1 MWENDFKTKKKH
13 TIYKW
18 ESSIMYACMQFLH
31 TKKLLFPAV
40 PHKNSRGGCSLM
52 VATDWRWNINS
63 HLFGNF
69 QMFLSKVHG
78 LLMIPQGGVG
88 IS

>member
-1 MWENDFKTKKKH
+1 
-13 TIYKW
+13 
-18 ESSIMYACMQFLH
+18 MQQEAAVMFL
-31 TKKLLFPAV
+31 LEPVGGAV
-40 PHKNSRGGCSLM
+40 
-52 VATDWRWNINS
+52 AWREEANN

>member
-1 MWENDFKTKKKH
+1 
-13 TIYKW
+13 
-18 ESSIMYACMQFLH
+18 MQSYIEPVEGGVALTVGH
-31 TKKLLFPAV
+31 FP
-40 PHKNSRGGCSLM
+40 SEGRGE
-52 VATDWRWNINS
+52 NINS

>member
-1 MWENDFKTKKKH
+1 M
-13 TIYKW
+13 
-18 ESSIMYACMQFLH
+18 
-31 TKKLLFPAV
+31 KLTSPAV
-40 PHKNSRGGCSLM
+40 LQTASRAQCWPDCCHHFPCEGRGEN
-52 VATDWRWNINS
+52 VNS